1 MSILKFISLVDIY
14 IYKIQEQVRNLLWY
28 DENCFNMKI
37 MKMKVKVCLEND
49 LHADKT
55 QNSAHI

>member
-1 MSILKFISLVDIY
+1 MKYKNKLGIYFDIT
-14 IYKIQEQVRNLLWY
+14 K
-28 DENCFNMKI
+28 NCFNMKI

-55 QNSAHI
+55 QNSTHI